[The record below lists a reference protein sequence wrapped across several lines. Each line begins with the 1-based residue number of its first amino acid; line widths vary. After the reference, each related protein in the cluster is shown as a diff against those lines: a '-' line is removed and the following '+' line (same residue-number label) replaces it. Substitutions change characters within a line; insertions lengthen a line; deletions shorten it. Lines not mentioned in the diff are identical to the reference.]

1 MTSPNYQNHADRGE
15 LLVTMDS
22 ENRKFRRVSAND
34 AKTNRKHRALI
45 DRICDLKRSQSLT
58 PAENRYVD
66 KRVRELLGL
75 QMQKRG
81 RKLPTYLLPVE
92 AAHLIGVARERST
105 LDGILIEFLIKT
117 GLRIGEA
124 TSVLVQDLELSSH
137 KPYVRVIQGKGSKDR
152 NVPLTS
158 DLAHKI
164 TLYLGGR
171 RYGPLFARKNEK
183 PYSKRRLQER
193 VSDSIKACGFERNIR
208 VHDLRHTF
216 ATILR
221 SRSFKLQDIQM
232 LMGHSSIK
240 TTEVYAHLILTDE
253 QQLEFQQV
261 MQL

>member
-1 MTSPNYQNHADRGE
+1 MTHNYQNHALKAPSVVGSDIRFP
-15 LLVTMDS
+15 VS
-22 ENRKFRRVSAND
+22 RRVGAND
-34 AKTNRKHRALI
+34 AKRIRSHRTLI
-45 DRICDLKRSQSLT
+45 ERICELKRQAGLT

-66 KRVRELLGL
+66 KRVRESLDL

-240 TTEVYAHLILTDE
+240 TTEVYAHLILTDQ